1 MSQKKLFEGEDN
13 EWQKEWKNM
22 PEFVQE
28 DLTSFRK
35 IIVHFKSKEDVEE
48 FAKLIGQ
55 KISPKTPSIC
65 FPERVVRRY
74 ADKRYIDES

>member
-1 MSQKKLFEGEDN
+1 MKKDLFEEKFSWEK
-13 EWQKEWKNM
+13 EWQGM

-35 IIVHFKSKEDVEE
+35 IVVHFRNAEDVEM
-48 FAKLIGQ
+48 FANLIRQ
-55 KISPKTPSIC
+55 KISPKQPSLWYPQWIN
-65 FPERVVRRY
+65 RRY